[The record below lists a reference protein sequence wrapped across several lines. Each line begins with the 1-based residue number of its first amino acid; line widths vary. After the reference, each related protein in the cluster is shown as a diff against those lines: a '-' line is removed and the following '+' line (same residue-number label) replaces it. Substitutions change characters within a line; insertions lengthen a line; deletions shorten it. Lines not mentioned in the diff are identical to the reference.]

1 MERSA
6 IRGRACH
13 WESLFPH
20 SASLHAG
27 YEAYAVEIITLARV
41 CQLRHLPPLAR
52 FAAALGAADF
62 SAGFLPGILAGGFA
76 AFAGSFIGFADFPAL
91 ALAGSGASGF
101 VDLGALVFAAFSLV
115 GLSVCA
121 VLAAGFS
128 ALARLGGRRPL
139 PLPIRSA
146 RAASKDSASSSVI
159 VSGVLSLG
167 SVALTPSWL
176 T

>member
-1 MERSA
+1 MFA
-6 IRGRACH
+6 
-13 WESLFPH
+13 H

-62 SAGFLPGILAGGFA
+62 SAGFLPGI
-76 AFAGSFIGFADFPAL
+76 FAGSFIGFADFPAL

-101 VDLGALVFAAFSLV
+101 VDLGALVFAAFSFV

-146 RAASKDSASSSVI
+146 RAASKGSASSSVI

>member
-1 MERSA
+1 MFAR
-6 IRGRACH
+6 
-13 WESLFPH
+13 

-76 AFAGSFIGFADFPAL
+76 AFPAL
-91 ALAGSGASGF
+91 ALAGFGASGF
-101 VDLGALVFAAFSLV
+101 ADLGALVFAAFSFV

-121 VLAAGFS
+121 VLAADFF

-176 T
+176 